1 MDAQTPAV
9 VLGPDGFAQDIY
21 RPKIP
26 LAELKPETLN
36 YLKGWKK
43 PQHAYVLF
51 EKREI
56 HLGKDMNYRLGTGLM
71 TLNLEARP
79 EQESKLNYYVF
90 KKRFRIIDY
99 GNFPKLNDANPS
111 RASKARMYS
120 GHNGA
125 NPWDSMEQSILGI
138 MGTNP
143 NWREEKAKYEAEK
156 SGLAAKL
163 AAEEAR
169 VKALEAQLAEKT
181 NAKTNQ
187 GRREIGA

>member
-9 VLGPDGFAQDIY
+9 VAALPEEYAANIH
-21 RPKIP
+21 RTKIP
-26 LAELKPETLN
+26 LAELKPETLD
-36 YLKGWKK
+36 YLKGWKR

-99 GNFPKLNDANPS
+99 GNFPKITDANPA
-111 RASKARMYS
+111 RAAKARMYS

-125 NPWDSMEQSILGI
+125 NPWDSMEQAILGI

-143 NWREEKAKYEAEK
+143 NWREEKAKYEQEK
-156 SGLAAKL
+156 SGMAAKL
-163 AAEEAR
+163 AAAEAR
-169 VKALEAQLAEKT
+169 AKALESQLGGKS
-181 NAKTNQ
+181 NAKNSNP
-187 GRREIGA
+187 G